1 MKNTISVC
9 QFHSY
14 RLHLL
19 YSIYQLPQI
28 RENTLYVL
36 SGLAYLAKH
45 NGFQFHSRCCKR
57 ISFYIMAEQY
67 STVSISFFSV
77 FSHVLMDICI
87 AQHIILVHFRWF
99 THVLAQTLYFYLALH
114 QNIQAVFKKFMK
126 HNYQKNYR
134 EFKVL
139 CSKTYFLEIFVF
151 IGDTQSPITH
161 SLALRH
167 SKCSLLIEAADQVT
181 LLPKDSSTTPSPTR
195 L

>member
-99 THVLAQTLYFYLALH
+99 THVLAQMLYFYLALH

-126 HNYQKNYR
+126 HNYHKKLQRIQSSLQQNILFRNICLYWR
-134 EFKVL
+134 HTVSNNSQSGFK
-139 CSKTYFLEIFVF
+139 
-151 IGDTQSPITH
+151 
-161 SLALRH
+161 
-167 SKCSLLIEAADQVT
+167 T
-181 LLPKDSSTTPSPTR
+181 LQMFPVN
-195 L
+195 